1 VPAQSTWAPLGRP
14 LFRALWTAAIVSNVG
29 SWMHDTAAAWTMATI
44 APSPIMVSLMQTAT
58 SFPFFVLALPAGAL
72 ADIVDR
78 RRVLLATQAWMLAA
92 ATALSALAFA
102 GAVTPARLLVLSF
115 ALGIG
120 AAMNAPAWQATV
132 PELVPRAELAAAV
145 ALGGISINVAR
156 AVGPALGGLLV
167 AAGGPGTVFLVNATS
182 FLGVLLVIAR
192 WRRDRVPATLPPER
206 VLGAVR
212 TGARYVR
219 HATELHAVLLR
230 SAVFVLPASA
240 VWALLPLVA
249 RQSLGLTAAGY
260 GLVLGGLGAGAIT
273 GALVLPWLRAHVRTE
288 RLLAAA
294 TVLFATTSIGLA
306 LVRTIEPALA
316 LTFVGGVG
324 WMVMMSSLSVA
335 AQEGVPGWV
344 RARALAVSL
353 LVIQGSLAGGALA
366 WGVVAT
372 HTSLAT
378 ALAAAGGVL
387 VLGLVVA
394 TRRPL
399 HATGTLDL
407 TPSRHWDDPVVLGT
421 LDLDEGPVLVTV
433 DYRLDPA
440 RADDFVGVM
449 AELERTRRR
458 DGAVEWALYQDTAD
472 PWRWLETFV
481 VESWVEHL
489 RQHERVTMSDR
500 VLQERVYAII
510 EGGEPRVSHF
520 VARDRRSS

>member
-1 VPAQSTWAPLGRP
+1 
-14 LFRALWTAAIVSNVG
+14 
-29 SWMHDTAAAWTMATI
+29 MHDTAAAWTMTTL

-72 ADIVDR
+72 ADVVDR
-78 RRVLLATQAWMLAA
+78 RRMLLATQAWMLAA
-92 ATALSALAFA
+92 ATALAALAFA
-102 GAVTPARLLVLSF
+102 GAITPGRLLALSF

-120 AAMNAPAWQATV
+120 GAMNAPAWQATT
-132 PELVPRAELAAAV
+132 PELVPRTELAAAV
-145 ALGGISINVAR
+145 ALGGISVNVAR
-156 AVGPALGGLLV
+156 AVGPALGGTLV
-167 AAGGPGTVFLVNATS
+167 AVGGPGAVFLVNAAS

-212 TGARYVR
+212 AGARYVR
-219 HATELHAVLLR
+219 HATELHAVLVR

-260 GLVLGGLGAGAIT
+260 GLVLGGLGTGAIT
-273 GALVLPWLRAHVRTE
+273 GALVLPWLRARARIE
-288 RLLAAA
+288 RLLAGA
-294 TVLFATTSIGLA
+294 TVLFAATSVGLA
-306 LVRTIEPALA
+306 LVRTIAPALV
-316 LTFVGGVG
+316 LTFGGGIG

-335 AQEGVPGWV
+335 AQEGVPSWV

-353 LVIQGSLAGGALA
+353 LVIQGSLACGALL
-366 WGVVAT
+366 WGIVAT

-387 VLGLVVA
+387 VLGLAVA
-394 TRRPL
+394 ARRPL
-399 HATGTLDL
+399 ESVGGLDL
-407 TPSRHWDDPVVLGT
+407 TPSRHWEDPVVSGT
-421 LDLDEGPVLVTV
+421 LDLDEGPVLVTI

-440 RADDFVGVM
+440 RADDFVAVM
-449 AELERTRRR
+449 ADLERTRRR
-458 DGAVEWALYQDTAD
+458 DGAIEWGLYQDTAD
-472 PWRWLETFV
+472 PRRWLETFV

-510 EGGEPRVSHF
+510 EGGEPRVSHLI
-520 VARDRRSS
+520 ARDRRTT